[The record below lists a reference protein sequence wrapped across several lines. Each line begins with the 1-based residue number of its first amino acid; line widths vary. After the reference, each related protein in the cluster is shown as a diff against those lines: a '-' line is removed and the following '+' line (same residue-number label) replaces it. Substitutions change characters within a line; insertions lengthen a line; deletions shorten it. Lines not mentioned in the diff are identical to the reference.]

1 LSLSAADNV
10 AVGVAAFDFDG
21 TLIPR
26 DSFVP
31 FLLRVTGRRSFGQT
45 LVGSSASMLRAY
57 GVKRN
62 RDASKAAL
70 VARLLRGYPAERLTV
85 LGQTFGA
92 ELAGRLRPA
101 MAERIDWHREQG
113 HRLVLVSASLDVYL
127 EPLGQRLGFDGVLA
141 TSLEVGEDGLLTGRL
156 QGANVRGVE
165 KVARLRSWMAAHL
178 GDAPVELWAYG
189 DSAGDRQLLAMAD
202 HPLLVG
208 RAVGRTVGRR
218 TNRGASAAGDAPGP
232 THRPE

>member
-1 LSLSAADNV
+1 LSLSAADNA

-45 LVGSSASMLRAY
+45 LIGSSASMLRAY

-85 LGQTFGA
+85 LGQAFSA

-101 MAERIDWHREQG
+101 MAERINWHREQG

-141 TSLEVGEDGLLTGRL
+141 TSLEVGDDGLLTGRL
-156 QGANVRGVE
+156 QGTNVRGAE
-165 KVARLRSWMAAHL
+165 KEARLRSWMAAHL
-178 GDAPVELWAYG
+178 GDVPVELWAYG
-189 DSAGDRQLLAMAD
+189 DSPGDRQLLAMAD

-208 RAVGRTVGRR
+208 RSVGRR
-218 TNRGASAAGDAPGP
+218 TNKQGPLPGDARGQA
-232 THRPE
+232 HRPE